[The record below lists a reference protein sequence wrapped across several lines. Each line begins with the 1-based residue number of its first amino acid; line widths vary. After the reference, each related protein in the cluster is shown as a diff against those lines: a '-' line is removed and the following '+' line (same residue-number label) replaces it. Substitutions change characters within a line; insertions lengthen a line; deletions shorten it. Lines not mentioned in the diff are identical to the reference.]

1 MNDIVKKQ
9 RGRQVGQTKQ
19 ITTIKDPLL
28 GKYHIE
34 IDENSFNVIKEG
46 NANPIAYCTSLGRA
60 LYRISANRVVDGG
73 KTHDIR
79 GYITEIKQTLK
90 QFEAIGQ

>member
-1 MNDIVKKQ
+1 MSEIVRQ
-9 RGRQVGQTKQ
+9 RGRAKGQVKQ
-19 ITTIKDPLL
+19 IATIKDPLL

-46 NANPIAYCTSLGRA
+46 NQNPIAYCTSLGRA
-60 LYRISANRVVDGG
+60 LYRISANMVVDNG
-73 KTHDIR
+73 KTHDVR
-79 GYITEIKQTLK
+79 GYIIEIKQTLK